1 MSTFPKSYH
10 NIVWV
15 EAVGIYA
22 NKILQ
27 RSIDDVTKQLIQL
40 IRNELAWD
48 LVTSLLYNPICVNE
62 STTCPLLMRGTLT
75 RGMQVSLVEFLYQ
88 SIYIMRQMI
97 FPGYPQSRLTL
108 IRKTSELM
116 LAYEE
121 YVRPKLLNIQVTSL
135 EVLKAR
141 LQESQNW
148 LMLVLWKVC
157 LPVFVGLMALIT
169 LQAVRR

>member
-1 MSTFPKSYH
+1 
-10 NIVWV
+10 
-15 EAVGIYA
+15 
-22 NKILQ
+22 
-27 RSIDDVTKQLIQL
+27 
-40 IRNELAWD
+40 
-48 LVTSLLYNPICVNE
+48 
-62 STTCPLLMRGTLT
+62 MRGTLT

-121 YVRPKLLNIQVTSL
+121 YVRPKLLNIQATSL

-141 LQESQNW
+141 LQESQDW

-169 LQAVRR
+169 LQAIRR